1 MSAVIALLLACE
13 ATGSDKVAVGEHGWQ
28 RLDALAGKEGFSD
41 LKLFQA
47 MRITSD
53 AARRMKKVS
62 LETGLVRRML
72 AVAYTFGFYRKME
85 KALRDRL
92 DFLQRKQAEVAA
104 SLLEAHFAAG
114 R

>member
-1 MSAVIALLLACE
+1 
-13 ATGSDKVAVGEHGWQ
+13 
-28 RLDALAGKEGFSD
+28 
-41 LKLFQA
+41 

-72 AVAYTFGFYRKME
+72 AACCTFGFDRQTE

-92 DFLQRKQAEVAA
+92 DFLQRKAEEVAA
-104 SLLEAHFAAG
+104 LLGAHFAAG